1 MGLGSFLGFLHIEM
15 SKVLHD
21 LMENVTT
28 VAENEDHIAQA
39 VYRLSQKLGEIS
51 DTHVCYLEKL
61 FKSF

>member
-1 MGLGSFLGFLHIEM
+1 M

-28 VAENEDHIAQA
+28 VAENEDHIVQA
-39 VYRLSQKLGEIS
+39 VYRLSQKLEEIS
-51 DTHVCYLEKL
+51 DTHVCQLEKI